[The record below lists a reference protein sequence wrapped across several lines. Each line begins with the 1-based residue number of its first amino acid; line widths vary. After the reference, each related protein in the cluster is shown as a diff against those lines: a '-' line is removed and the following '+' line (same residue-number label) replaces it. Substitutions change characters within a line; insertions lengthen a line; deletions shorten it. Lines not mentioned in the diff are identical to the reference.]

1 MSSDPTAELSKLTVP
16 QLKALCKERRITGYS
31 KLGKAALLE
40 RLGARAPSNQ
50 PEATSLETTQAAS
63 KANDGVTT
71 QGAVAIPSDR
81 TRSDLLGDSSSH
93 TSHGR
98 RAYEEPNLSSVN
110 ISTTSIYAPS
120 SDPGSNDISHHSR
133 APSHTTG
140 ASTTTVSKVALCT
153 KRSSAPMELAAEPPP
168 KKTRIIQ
175 ASRTSDSD
183 SCDIDSRTL
192 STLSAFKVPA
202 VPKVNLA
209 ATASVA
215 IASPVRD
222 RRARP
227 ASPTVSTSG
236 TQTLASKSGKRFRP
250 LAVTIPASK
259 FSSEPTSAISRSTSA
274 IERRTSSREST
285 RTKSDNV
292 PLYHLDFADPE
303 APVPLQPISLPPPLS
318 RRRLVYRWSIIL
330 SDLSGQERKQCVL
343 ASKLFRYAGQCAH
356 ASLPSS
362 R

>member
-63 KANDGVTT
+63 KASDGVTT

-133 APSHTTG
+133 APSHPTD
-140 ASTTTVSKVALCT
+140 ASIKTVPKTALGT
-153 KRSSAPMELAAEPPP
+153 KRSSAPMEPAAEPPP
-168 KKTRIIQ
+168 KKSRTDQ
-175 ASRTSDSD
+175 VSRTSNSNP
-183 SCDIDSRTL
+183 CDTGSRSL
-192 STLSAFKVPA
+192 STFSAFKVPA
-202 VPKVNLA
+202 MPKASLVATDSLA
-209 ATASVA
+209 MAP
-215 IASPVRD
+215 PVRD
-222 RRARP
+222 CRALP
-227 ASPTVSTSG
+227 PPNVSTSG

-292 PLYHLDFADPE
+292 PLYHLDFTDPE

-318 RRRLVYRWSIIL
+318 RRRLVYRWSVIL
-330 SDLSGQERKQCVL
+330 SGLSGQERKQCVL
-343 ASKLFRYAGQCAH
+343 VSKLFRYAGQCAH

-362 R
+362 C